1 MYERDDDTVG
11 LRQFALELAFMDLL
25 SRLVPA
31 DVLAG
36 GAASFRERAAVARAE
51 NRAGLGVARKSLYG
65 LNAPVLDVIAEFYE
79 GAVAMARDVV
89 SAPPAVAS
97 ALADEQVVDVAEGDS
112 NSAETSNITP
122 FPGPVSPGR
131 PKS

>member
-1 MYERDDDTVG
+1 MYERDDDTAG

-65 LNAPVLDVIAEFYE
+65 LDAPIFDIIAEFYE
-79 GAVAMARDVV
+79 GAEAAARDMV
-89 SAPPAVAS
+89 SAPPAAAS
-97 ALADEQVVDVAEGDS
+97 ALADEPVVAVGGS
-112 NSAETSNITP
+112 NPAETSNITP
-122 FPGPVSPGR
+122 FPRSVSPGR
-131 PKS
+131 PT